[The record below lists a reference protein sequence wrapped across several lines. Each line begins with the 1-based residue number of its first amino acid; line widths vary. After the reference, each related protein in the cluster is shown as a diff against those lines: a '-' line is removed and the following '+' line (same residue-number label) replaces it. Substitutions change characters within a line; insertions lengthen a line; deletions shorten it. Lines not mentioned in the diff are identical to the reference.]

1 MSQKDTVQFSV
12 PGSLWNLTTLLILK
26 VVGTMTMEAG
36 MDPLMAPMETMGTGL
51 EQQMTGMEMVEAGMD
66 PQYLGGQCHP
76 PPPLHLILVESADK
90 LI

>member
-26 VVGTMTMEAG
+26 AIGMTTME
-36 MDPLMAPMETMGTGL
+36 TGL

-66 PQYLGGQCHP
+66 PQYLGGHCHP
-76 PPPLHLILVESADK
+76 PPPLHLILVESADM

>member
-1 MSQKDTVQFSV
+1 MSQKDIVQFSV
-12 PGSLWNLTTLLILK
+12 PGSLWNLTTLLILMA
-26 VVGTMTMEAG
+26 VGTMTMEVG
-36 MDPLMAPMETMGTGL
+36 MDPLMAHMETMEIGL

-76 PPPLHLILVESADK
+76 PPPLHLIESVDK

>member
-1 MSQKDTVQFSV
+1 MSQKDIVQFSV
-12 PGSLWNLTTLLILK
+12 PGSLWNLTTLLILMA
-26 VVGTMTMEAG
+26 VGTMTMEVG
-36 MDPLMAPMETMGTGL
+36 MVPLMAHMEIMEIGL

-76 PPPLHLILVESADK
+76 PPLLHLIENVDK